1 MEEKLKNINKQ
12 RAFLVSVIGE
22 ERLLEALKTLD
33 DLVERNGITTITFEH
48 LVSYY
53 QILKKLPQ

>member
-1 MEEKLKNINKQ
+1 MEEQLKSINNK

-53 QILKKLPQ
+53 QILKRLPQ

>member
-1 MEEKLKNINKQ
+1 MEEQLKPINNK

-53 QILKKLPQ
+53 QILKRLPQ